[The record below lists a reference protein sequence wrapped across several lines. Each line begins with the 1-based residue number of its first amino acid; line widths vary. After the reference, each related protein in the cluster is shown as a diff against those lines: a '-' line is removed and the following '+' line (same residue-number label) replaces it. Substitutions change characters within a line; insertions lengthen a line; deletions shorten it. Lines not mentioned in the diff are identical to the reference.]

1 MKDFTLTAYKD
12 LLVALQGAGYETV
25 LPSEC
30 ASHCES
36 MFVDGALLPL
46 GGAGGRPPLPTGEG
60 QGRGLLL
67 LRHDVDLLPQNSLRT
82 AQIEHELGMKAV
94 YYFRAVPESWDEEII
109 RAIAALGHEIGYHY
123 ESLTT
128 CDGNVDAAYED
139 FRTNLERLRAL
150 APVTSICMHGSPK
163 SKWDSKD
170 IWKKYDYH
178 ELGITFE
185 PYLDTDFGQVFYLT
199 DTGRRW
205 DGYKVS
211 VRDRIP
217 VYQDEWI
224 RQGLTFH
231 STSDVI
237 KALPTNRLPKQIMI
251 TTHPQRWN
259 PFGAAWVKELLLQ
272 SVKNVIKRILIAI
285 RKRK

>member
-1 MKDFTLTAYKD
+1 MDFTLKKYRE
-12 LLVALQGAGYETV
+12 LLLAFQRQGYQAV
-25 LPSEC
+25 LTSQLGEREAHVPNNPSLVTDNR
-30 ASHCES
+30 CE
-36 MFVDGALLPL
+36 APII
-46 GGAGGRPPLPTGEG
+46 
-60 QGRGLLL
+60 L
-67 LRHDVDLLPQNSLRT
+67 LRHDVDLQPQNSLRT
-82 AQIEHELGMKAV
+82 ALIENELGMKAV

-128 CDGNVDAAYED
+128 CDGDVDAAYED

-217 VYQDEWI
+217 IHQDEWI

-231 STSDVI
+231 STEDII
-237 KALPTNRLPKQIMI
+237 KALRANRLPQQIMI
-251 TTHPQRWN
+251 TTHPQRWTDN
-259 PFGAAWVKELLLQ
+259 KIVWAKELCLQ
-272 SVKNVIKRILIAI
+272 NMKNVIKRLIV
-285 RKRK
+285 RKNGNN

>member
-1 MKDFTLTAYKD
+1 MKDFTLTAYKE
-12 LLVALQGAGYETV
+12 LLIALQEAGYETV

-30 ASHCES
+30 ASLSEGMS
-36 MFVDGALLPL
+36 GDVAPLPL
-46 GGAGGRPPLPTGEG
+46 GGAGGRPPLPKGEG

-82 AQIEHELGMKAV
+82 AQIEHELGLKAV
-94 YYFRAVPESWDEEII
+94 YYFRAVPDSWDEEII

-123 ESLTT
+123 ESLTM
-128 CDGNVDAAYED
+128 CNGDVDAAYED

-185 PYLDTDFGQVFYLT
+185 PYIDTDFSQVFYLT

-217 VYQDEWI
+217 QYQEKWTE
-224 RQGLTFH
+224 QGLVYH
-231 STSDVI
+231 STDDI
-237 KALPTNRLPKQIMI
+237 IRAAKAGTLPRCLMI
-251 TTHPQRWN
+251 TTHPQRWS
-259 PFGAAWVKELLLQ
+259 PFGPAWVKELVLQ
-272 SVKNVIKRILIAI
+272 SAKNIIKRLLIIL
-285 RKRK
+285 RNM

>member
-1 MKDFTLTAYKD
+1 MKDFTLTAYKE
-12 LLVALQGAGYETV
+12 LLIALQEAGYETV

-30 ASHCES
+30 ASLSEGMS
-36 MFVDGALLPL
+36 GDVAPLPL
-46 GGAGGRPPLPTGEG
+46 GGDGGRPPLPTGEG

-82 AQIEHELGMKAV
+82 AQIEHELGLKAV

-128 CDGNVDAAYED
+128 CNGDVDAAYED

-185 PYLDTDFGQVFYLT
+185 PYIDTDFSQVFYLT

-205 DGYKVS
+205 DGCKVS

-217 VYQDEWI
+217 QYQEKWTE
-224 RQGLTFH
+224 QGLVYH
-231 STSDVI
+231 STDDI
-237 KALPTNRLPKQIMI
+237 IRAAKAGTLPRCLMF

-259 PFGAAWVKELLLQ
+259 PFGPAWVKELVLQ
-272 SVKNVIKRILIAI
+272 SAKNIIKRLLIIL
-285 RKRK
+285 RNK